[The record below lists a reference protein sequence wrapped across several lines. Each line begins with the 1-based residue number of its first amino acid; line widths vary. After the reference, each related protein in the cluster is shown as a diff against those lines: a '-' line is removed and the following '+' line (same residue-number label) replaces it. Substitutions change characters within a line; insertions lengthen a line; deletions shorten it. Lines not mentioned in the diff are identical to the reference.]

1 MLKLCKSP
9 FTKRFLSTGLFGVP
23 QLSSPSGFQEYSKIA
38 IERSNDLV
46 NQITSKKRRNPNRC
60 YVALFDDI
68 SNEICKVADL
78 AECVRLTHYDTNYTL
93 AAQDTMKNFTE
104 IVESLNTNSYL
115 YNALKE
121 SLIDDKDK
129 LDKIDIRTLEMFLE
143 DFEQSGIH
151 LSDEKKAQFVN
162 LSNEIFHY
170 GAEFTSAFENV
181 IPLTMTERLK
191 YGFKDINNPCS
202 FSHDQSVR
210 KFVYNKFHSF
220 SKSQEECLRNL
231 IYSRHQLAQLTGYE
245 SFSERAQKGSILK
258 NYRNVKTFLVELID
272 TLKPQVK
279 KDIEVLSQVLEN
291 DLSYKKGSKVGEW
304 DLHYLISRYKKNE
317 YKGINHTFSQISIIE
332 AIKGFEILT
341 KNLYNVTFDI
351 RTPEKGESCAS
362 YVIKLDVN
370 DHEKFLGSIYI
381 DSESRPNKLIGDCHF
396 TIRCGKL
403 LESGEYQTPIISLS
417 FSFFHGNI
425 KSFDDIK
432 ISFQELQNF
441 FHEMGHAMHS
451 MLGRTRYQHTAGTR
465 CQTDMAEIPS
475 NVMEFFINDSRV
487 IKKIYNDVGGKFLSK
502 SDIETLISSNKAF
515 SSFDILQQSV
525 YSLFDLEVHSLRC
538 EDIINGNMT
547 TSDLLNEIWKQS
559 LPELERDGSSAWQ
572 HRFSHLIPYGAKY
585 YSYLIA
591 KASAS
596 LIWNDSF
603 VKDPYSKDYGNRW
616 ALVQS
621 YGGQYPSD
629 KLLEMFLGYSPS
641 SIQLADAIQRDL

>member
-1 MLKLCKSP
+1 MLRFSNFL
-9 FTKRFLSTGLFGVP
+9 FTKRRISTGLFGVP
-23 QLSSPSGFQEYSKIA
+23 QLSSPSGFKEFTNLTIEKSK
-38 IERSNDLV
+38 NLV
-46 NQITSKKRRNPNRC
+46 SQIINKEPLNLNRP

-68 SNEICKVADL
+68 SNEICKIADL
-78 AECVRLTHYDTNYTL
+78 AECVRLTHHDVNYAS
-93 AAQDTMKNFTE
+93 AAQDTMIKFTE
-104 IVESLNTNSYL
+104 IVESLNTNSDL
-115 YNALKE
+115 YNALKK
-121 SLIDDKDK
+121 SLVDDKDK
-129 LDKIDIRTLEMFLE
+129 LDEIDVRTLEMFLE

-151 LSDEKKAQFVN
+151 LSDEKKAKFVT

-170 GAEFTSAFENV
+170 GSEFTMGMENT

-191 YGFKDINNPCS
+191 YGLKDVTNPCS
-202 FSHDQSVR
+202 FSHDQNVR
-210 KFVYNKFHSF
+210 KFVYNKYYSF

-245 SFSERAQKGSILK
+245 SFSERSQRRSILK
-258 NYRNVKTFLVELID
+258 DYKNVKTFLVELID
-272 TLKPQVK
+272 TLRPQVK
-279 KDIEVLSQVLEN
+279 RDLETLLHVLEG
-291 DLSYKKGSKVGEW
+291 DLLHKKGSKVGEW
-304 DLHYLISRYKKNE
+304 DLHYLISRYKKKE
-317 YKGINHTFSQISIIE
+317 YGGINYSFNQISVIE
-332 AIKGFEILT
+332 AIKGFEVLT
-341 KNLYNVTFDI
+341 KSLYDITFDI
-351 RTPEKGESCAS
+351 QKPEKGESCAS
-362 YVIKLDVN
+362 NVIKLNVN
-370 DHEKFLGSIYI
+370 DNEKFLGSIYI
-381 DSESRPNKLIGDCHF
+381 DAEGRPNKLIGDCHF

-417 FSFFHGNI
+417 FSFFQGNI
-425 KSFDDIK
+425 NSFDDIK

-475 NVMEFFINDSRV
+475 NLMEFFVNDPRILKHV
-487 IKKIYNDVGGKFLSK
+487 YNDIGGKFLSK
-502 SDIETLISSNKAF
+502 SDIEKLISSNKAF
-515 SSFDILQQSV
+515 SSFDLLQQSV

-547 TSDLLNEIWKQS
+547 TSDLLNEIWNES
-559 LPELERDGSSAWQ
+559 LPELERDASSAWQ

-603 VKDPYSKDYGNRW
+603 VKNPYCKDYGNRW

-621 YGGQYPSD
+621 HGGQYPSD
-629 KLLEMFLGYSPS
+629 KLLEIFLGYSPS